1 MQQQLTDAQYKALEA
16 VYAHYGRLWKSQLRK
31 SWETGKYSYLLQQHQ
46 SELQQIRND
55 FGPSWLSSFRFE
67 S

>member
-1 MQQQLTDAQYKALEA
+1 MNELTDAQYKALEA
-16 VYAHYGRLWKSQLRK
+16 VYEHYGRLWKSRLRQ
-31 SWETGKYSYLLQQHQ
+31 SWETGKYTYFLQEYQ

-55 FGPSWLSSFRFE
+55 FGPSWLTRFRFE

>member
-1 MQQQLTDAQYKALEA
+1 MNELTDSQYKALEA
-16 VYAHYGRLWKSQLRK
+16 VRDHYGRLWRSRLRK
-31 SWETGKYSYLLQQHQ
+31 SWETGKYTYLLQEYQ

-55 FGPSWLSSFRFE
+55 FGPSWLTKFRFE